1 MVLTRGQLDRPIQLI
16 LHGLTVDLTSMPNA
30 RFQTAVAM
38 EGREASQRTN
48 PSRGWRVLV
57 SKRDLKLPRQL

>member
-38 EGREASQRTN
+38 DGREASQRTK
-48 PSRGWRVLV
+48 P
-57 SKRDLKLPRQL
+57 